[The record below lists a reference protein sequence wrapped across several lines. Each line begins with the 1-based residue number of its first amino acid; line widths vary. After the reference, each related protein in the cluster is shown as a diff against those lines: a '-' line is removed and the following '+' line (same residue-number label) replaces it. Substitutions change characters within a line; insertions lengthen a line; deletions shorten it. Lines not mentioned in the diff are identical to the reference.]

1 MTLARQLAYAVSL
14 IFLLALAGVEAIYL
28 RSSQAH
34 LQTQLDSL
42 AQDSATSLGLSL
54 GALLKGGDPALA
66 ETIVNP
72 VFDRGNY
79 ERIDFYSA
87 TGDLVVAKALSPQQG
102 KYPAWFPRLFPLDTP
117 TAESLVSSGWRQ
129 LGRLR
134 VTVHPRYAYEQLWAT
149 ARDTMLYLLLIY
161 AGALVLLRIFLRT
174 VLRPLAAVEAAAQAI
189 SSRNFVTLRLRPR
202 TRELARVIEAMNSL
216 SLKVSEA
223 IASEYKRAE
232 KLQAAAYRDE
242 VTGLLNGR
250 GFAARFESIYEEG
263 GHEFFNG
270 VLALVEIADL
280 GAINRQLGPDR
291 CDDLLRSIYLQ
302 MKDTAEQAGGFAG
315 RWTGAL
321 TILAMPQL
329 RGEAAF
335 KQLAGLRTRASLC
348 LKEFGLDRA
357 DRVFCGA
364 VEAARGRATLRSLAR
379 GAEEALLRAR
389 ESVDGVFVMAA
400 VAESIEGEVDP
411 AAAVRDALHARRLS
425 LAGQA
430 AYRMSDHRALHTEI
444 FARLRDESGKEMT
457 AAQFMP
463 IVAAHGLGAEL
474 DRSVVEL
481 VLAAARGREEAV
493 SINLSMRSIEEPQFS
508 TWLSEVLARERALA
522 SRLVFEVAEHGV
534 VKNEAAAASF
544 AAMLHRNGAG
554 FAIDQFG
561 VHRDSLV
568 LMQRLKPAYIKLAG
582 AHTPR
587 MITDGGARFFA
598 ESLIR
603 AARQL
608 DIPVIAQNVEDDATF
623 QSLGALGFAGYQGNL
638 ISRPAPW
645 PRITRP

>member
-1 MTLARQLAYAVSL
+1 MTLGRQLAYAISV
-14 IFLLALAGVEAIYL
+14 IFLVALAGVEAIHL

-34 LQTQLDSL
+34 LQSQLDSL

-54 GALLKGGDPALA
+54 GALLKDGDPALA

-87 TGDLVVAKALSPQQG
+87 TGDLVVAKALPLQAG
-102 KYPAWFPRLFPLDTP
+102 KYPAWFARLFPLDTP

-134 VTVHPRYAYEQLWAT
+134 VTVHPRFAYEQLWAT

-161 AGALVLLRIFLRT
+161 AAALMLLRMFLRT
-174 VLRPLAAVEAAAQAI
+174 LLRPLAAVEAAAQAI
-189 SSRNFVTLRLRPR
+189 SSRNFVTLRIRPR

-216 SLKVSEA
+216 SLKVSEV

-263 GHEFFNG
+263 GHEFFAG
-270 VLALVEIADL
+270 ALALVEIADL
-280 GAINRQLGPDR
+280 GAINRQLGPER
-291 CDDLLRSIYLQ
+291 CDDLLRSVCGQ
-302 MKDTAEQAGGFAG
+302 MQEAAGRAGGFAG

-321 TILAMPQL
+321 TIMAMPQL
-329 RGEAAF
+329 RGDAAQE
-335 KQLAGLRTRASLC
+335 QLAALRARAGLALE
-348 LKEFGLDRA
+348 EFGLDRS
-357 DRVFCGA
+357 DRIYCGA
-364 VEAARGRATLRSLAR
+364 VEARDAPSTLHALAAL
-379 GAEEALLRAR
+379 AEEALSQAR
-389 ESVDGVFVMAA
+389 ESAEGLAA
-400 VAESIEGEVDP
+400 IKADAPAQAAATDADP
-411 AAAVRDALHARRLS
+411 AATVRDALGAKRLQ
-425 LAGQA
+425 LAGQV

-444 FARLRDESGKEMT
+444 FARLRDSSGHEMI
-457 AAQFMP
+457 AARFMP
-463 IVAAHGLGAEL
+463 IVAAHGLGADL
-474 DRSVVEL
+474 DKGVIERVMEG
-481 VLAAARGREEAV
+481 ARGREEAI
-493 SINLSMRSIEEPQFS
+493 SINLSMRSIEQPEFVD
-508 TWLSEVLARERALA
+508 WLDRLLQRERALA
-522 SRLVFEVAEHGV
+522 ARLVFEVAEHGV
-534 VKNEAAAASF
+534 VKNQAAAAAF
-544 AAMLHRNGAG
+544 AGLAARRGSG

-587 MITDGGARFFA
+587 MVTDSGARFFA

-608 DIPVIAQNVEDDATF
+608 DIPVIAQSIEDDATF

-638 ISRPAPW
+638 IGRPAPW
-645 PRITRP
+645 PRR